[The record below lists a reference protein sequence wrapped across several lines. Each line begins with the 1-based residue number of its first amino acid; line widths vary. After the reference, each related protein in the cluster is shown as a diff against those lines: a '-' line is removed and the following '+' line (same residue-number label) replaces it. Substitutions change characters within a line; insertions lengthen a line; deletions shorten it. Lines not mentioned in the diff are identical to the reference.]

1 MSTKNIQAAGFGKKA
16 YAQPEMKV
24 FEVKPAG
31 IICQSGTSATSTQN
45 EEYEVVSTETTNKW
59 FN

>member
-31 IICQSGTSATSTQN
+31 IICTSDSKPTSSN
-45 EEYEVVSTETTNKW
+45 EEYEVVSTTTTNGW
-59 FN
+59 FQ